1 MLEITLLWGQRN
13 NLDMPQLDI
22 IWKASQAEISS
33 VVNIPP
39 PEILIYSL
47 LREADNILVGNMLG
61 TPIKSDF
68 T

>member
-1 MLEITLLWGQRN
+1 
-13 NLDMPQLDI
+13 MPQLDI

-47 LREADNILVGNMLG
+47 VRQADNILVGNMLS

>member
-1 MLEITLLWGQRN
+1 MLEILIIWGRRN
-13 NLDMPQLDI
+13 NLDTPQLDI

-33 VVNIPP
+33 MVSIPP

-47 LREADNILVGNMLG
+47 LRKADNILVGNMLS
-61 TPIKSDF
+61 TPIKRDF